1 MPDKTV
7 EELQVLYSIIQ
18 GVNNKTIQ
26 ALRIRG
32 NILIN
37 INRTALT
44 LQANPGDQAAR
55 RSLVLNLDRE
65 RKFMSIIKHG
75 VENGESILKSTL
87 KILRNIDK
95 KNPDTINNEMLQML
109 QLLLDV
115 MGFADSKLNAIKKRI
130 ELGEAL
136 EQRDYNGRYLS
147 SFMETLK
154 EESRIDREIN
164 LRLQGNSQFM
174 ANRLERLQSRLGI
187 RFNWKTAPGALTG
200 PIVGGG
206 TGAIVIAT
214 GGAVSIP
221 ILIAGIIFL
230 SYIGM
235 RSWTSQSEEKSL
247 RAGAGFG

>member
-130 ELGEAL
+130 ELRSDPSLCLDIEET
-136 EQRDYNGRYLS
+136 EQ
-147 SFMETLK
+147 
-154 EESRIDREIN
+154 
-164 LRLQGNSQFM
+164 
-174 ANRLERLQSRLGI
+174 
-187 RFNWKTAPGALTG
+187 
-200 PIVGGG
+200 
-206 TGAIVIAT
+206 
-214 GGAVSIP
+214 
-221 ILIAGIIFL
+221 
-230 SYIGM
+230 
-235 RSWTSQSEEKSL
+235 
-247 RAGAGFG
+247 